1 MAEIIR
7 ARSLVKRFDGFT
19 AVDSIDFS
27 VRRGECFGFLGPNG
41 AGKTTTVRM
50 ISCVSPVT
58 EGELVV
64 GGIDV
69 RREPRRIKSLLGVV
83 PQEDNLDPDLSVR
96 QNLAVY
102 ARYFDMPRELANQ
115 RIDESLALFQL
126 VEKQHDAIWALST
139 GLKRRLTIV
148 RGLINQPRILV
159 LDEPTTGLD
168 PQARH
173 LVWQKLRYLREQ
185 GVTMLLCT
193 HYMEEAAHLCD
204 RLVIMHQGRIL
215 VEGSPAELVE
225 EHAGQEVAEVH
236 ARPEQREKI
245 LTQVA
250 SRPGLTVEEVE
261 DILYIYARTP
271 DDRAQMA
278 DLILGSESVTYRQA
292 NLEDV
297 FLRLT
302 GRGLIE

>member
-1 MAEIIR
+1 MTEIIR
-7 ARSLVKRFDGFT
+7 ARKLLKRFDGFT
-19 AVDSIDFS
+19 AVDGIDFS

-64 GGIDV
+64 DGLDV
-69 RREPRRIKSLLGVV
+69 RRESRRIKSLLGVV

-102 ARYFDMPRELANQ
+102 ARYFDMPKELANE

-126 VEKQHDAIWALST
+126 EEKQREPIWALST
-139 GLKRRLTIV
+139 GLKRRLTIA
-148 RGLINQPRILV
+148 RGLINQPNILV

-173 LVWQKLRYLREQ
+173 LVWQKLRSLKEQ

-193 HYMEEAAHLCD
+193 HYMEEASHLCD
-204 RLVIMHQGRIL
+204 RLVIMHQGHIL
-215 VEGSPAELVE
+215 VEGSPAGLVE
-225 EHAGQEVAEVH
+225 EHAGREVAEV
-236 ARPEQREKI
+236 RVSGPQRERV
-245 LTQVA
+245 LAEMA

-261 DILYIYARTP
+261 DVLYIYARTP
-271 DDRAQMA
+271 DGRAQMA
-278 DLILGSESVTYRQA
+278 DLIMDAESVAYHQA

-302 GRGLIE
+302 GRGLVE

>member
-1 MAEIIR
+1 MTPIIH
-7 ARSLVKRFDGFT
+7 ARNLVKRYDGFT
-19 AVDSIDFS
+19 AVDGIDFS

-50 ISCVSPVT
+50 ISCVSPVS

-64 GGIDV
+64 DGIDV
-69 RREPRRIKSLLGVV
+69 RQEPRRIKSVLGVV
-83 PQEDNLDPDLSVR
+83 PQEDNLDPDLSVC
-96 QNLAVY
+96 QNLTVY
-102 ARYFDMPRELANQ
+102 ARYFDMPKDLADQ

-126 VEKQHDAIWALST
+126 TEKRDQPIWALST
-139 GLKRRLTIV
+139 GLKRRLTIA
-148 RGLINQPRILV
+148 RGLINQPKILV

-173 LVWQKLRYLREQ
+173 LVWQKLRYLKEQ

-215 VEGSPAELVE
+215 VEGSPAKLVE
-225 EHAGQEVAEVH
+225 EHAGRDVAEVH
-236 ARPEQREKI
+236 ASGPQRQRVLAE
-245 LTQVA
+245 VA
-250 SRPGLTVEEVE
+250 AQPGLTAEEVE

-271 DDRAQMA
+271 DDRAKMTHLTL
-278 DLILGSESVTYRQA
+278 DSEKVAYRQA

-302 GRGLIE
+302 GRGLVE

>member
-1 MAEIIR
+1 MTEIIR
-7 ARSLVKRFDGFT
+7 ARKLLKRFDGFT
-19 AVDSIDFS
+19 AVDGIDFS

-64 GGIDV
+64 DGLDV
-69 RREPRRIKSLLGVV
+69 RRESRRIKSILGVV

-102 ARYFDMPRELANQ
+102 ARYFDMPKELANE

-126 VEKQHDAIWALST
+126 EEKQREPIWALST
-139 GLKRRLTIV
+139 GLKRRLTIA
-148 RGLINQPRILV
+148 RGLINQPKILV

-173 LVWQKLRYLREQ
+173 LVWQKLRSLKEQ

-193 HYMEEAAHLCD
+193 HYMEEASHLCD

-215 VEGSPAELVE
+215 VEGSPAGLVE
-225 EHAGQEVAEVH
+225 EHAGREVAEV
-236 ARPEQREKI
+236 RVSGPQRERV
-245 LTQVA
+245 LAEMA

-261 DILYIYARTP
+261 DVLYIYARTP
-271 DDRAQMA
+271 DGRAQMA
-278 DLILGSESVTYRQA
+278 DLIMDAESVAYHQA

-302 GRGLIE
+302 GRGLVE

>member
-1 MAEIIR
+1 MTEIIR
-7 ARSLVKRFDGFT
+7 ARNLIKRFGGFT

-64 GGIDV
+64 DGIDV
-69 RREPRRIKSLLGVV
+69 RREPRRIKSILGVV

-102 ARYFDMPRELANQ
+102 ARYFDMPRELANE
-115 RIDESLALFQL
+115 RIDENLALFQL
-126 VEKQHDAIWALST
+126 TEKQHEPIWALST
-139 GLKRRLTIV
+139 GLKRRLTIA
-148 RGLINQPRILV
+148 RGLINQPKILV

-173 LVWQKLRYLREQ
+173 LVWQKLRYFREQ
-185 GVTMLLCT
+185 GVSMLLCT

-204 RLVIMHQGRIL
+204 RLVIMHQGHIL

-225 EHAGQEVAEVH
+225 EHAGREVAEVH
-236 ARPEQREKI
+236 ASGPQRERV
-245 LTQVA
+245 LAQMA

-261 DILYIYARTP
+261 DILYVYARTP
-271 DDRAQMA
+271 DGRAQMA
-278 DLILGSESVTYRQA
+278 DLTLDSESVAYRQA

-302 GRGLIE
+302 GRGLME